1 MDSNNTSNT
10 NETGEL
16 NPIQT
21 SNNIFEN
28 IKSLRILKKILEKF
42 SEYQLLKIIKY
53 NKKAQKRLNL
63 STNDYINYSLI
74 IIEMAPSKN
83 KIGKFI
89 NLKKEEES
97 YYHIYFNDSKEEMIK
112 LLK

>member
-28 IKSLRILKKILEKF
+28 IKSLHILKKILEKF

-74 IIEMAPSKN
+74 IIEITPSKD
-83 KIGKFI
+83 KKGKFI

-97 YYHIYFNDSKEEMIK
+97 FYHIYFNDSKAEIK
-112 LLK
+112 